1 MLVDYK
7 SKLKGETSVFMA
19 PLQSFNNCLS
29 EYAFAGGVCIIS
41 GKITVVLMTP
51 YDWYKPA
58 IIELLTIFIKK
69 LQKPYYG

>member
-51 YDWYKPA
+51 YD
-58 IIELLTIFIKK
+58 
-69 LQKPYYG
+69 

>member
-1 MLVDYK
+1 MTSNQHGKYHIRINLIYSLCVKMLVDYK

-41 GKITVVLMTP
+41 GKITVVLTTP
-51 YDWYKPA
+51 YD
-58 IIELLTIFIKK
+58 
-69 LQKPYYG
+69 